1 VVGWKVRFA
10 LNFRHSESNV
20 RFGSNALNFRHSES
34 NVRFG
39 SNFVRYAPNF
49 RRSEGGLSSSDFDP
63 NQTLVEEEKIPAAPR
78 VCFWCDWA
86 RANGN
91 RSAFPYNPAPYG
103 VNVTGHAS
111 AFLLTS
117 IENISFRPRTSLKA
131 TVRMCWAI

>member
-1 VVGWKVRFA
+1 VAPLRSSDVEWHRGTRAYGRRNPILLRAAVRFS
-10 LNFRHSESNV
+10 RHYA
-20 RFGSNALNFRHSES
+20 RFT
-34 NVRFG
+34 
-39 SNFVRYAPNF
+39 PNSG
-49 RRSEGGLSSSDFDP
+49 RPGLDCRTARFDP

>member
-1 VVGWKVRFA
+1 MSAYPPTADVPGGVA
-10 LNFRHSESNV
+10 
-20 RFGSNALNFRHSES
+20 
-34 NVRFG
+34 
-39 SNFVRYAPNF
+39 
-49 RRSEGGLSSSDFDP
+49 EGPFLT
-63 NQTLVEEEKIPAAPR
+63 QMEEKIPAAPR